1 LLISPGAALLRK
13 LEQGDTHRNVHLTG
27 TAHTIA
33 VTSLI
38 ELNKHL
44 AGTTLRALPC
54 APVKICPGYVDTNA
68 TVGVHKF
75 TEFWILGISS
85 WYTPSPLKSHNF
97 TKYGRIRVLI
107 D

>member
-1 LLISPGAALLRK
+1 MDKTRRK
-13 LEQGDTHRNVHLTG
+13 SHDCSVASYGREKDGVCLCL
-27 TAHTIA
+27 
-33 VTSLI
+33 
-38 ELNKHL
+38 
-44 AGTTLRALPC
+44 
-54 APVKICPGYVDTNA
+54 VDNMSRCVGSS

>member
-1 LLISPGAALLRK
+1 MMLVGNWFAWLISGELLLLWAESQWPEKKR
-13 LEQGDTHRNVHLTG
+13 GFD
-27 TAHTIA
+27 
-33 VTSLI
+33 
-38 ELNKHL
+38 
-44 AGTTLRALPC
+44 
-54 APVKICPGYVDTNA
+54 